1 MTARKTVDV
10 LYEHVTSIAWDH
22 ANSEVKINVT
32 RTEEEDY
39 VILTMQNSI
48 ELEGELRLRFS
59 NITVKGIRM
68 PSIMY
73 IGMFA
78 GATKPKPFQ
87 RKRPN
92 ISSIAS
98 SKLPSLHDMRDLALK
113 LHNGSYKPCPPG
125 ESRRLEL
132 ALQHIYEGFN
142 SFALLNVRGNPS
154 IANQWRYESVL
165 LLMDEMMVFKPGG
178 IVSGGQQIEYRYE
191 DIAEW
196 NALDNENIAPG
207 NSGVEIRS
215 HGGDTVFFGLQYI
228 RDFKH
233 TLEYFWNKYQI
244 ANGRRVKLGSTHG
257 RPIVSVA
264 TLSGESPSPEAPVGQ
279 SDVIDQDGTVVR
291 AGTKLA
297 PRRAS
302 VSESF
307 LGSKNE
313 PIIVPSENKKVKK
326 HWHQIVM
333 HQGWLLKQGGIGIG
347 QNKAWIKRY
356 FVLYK
361 TSQGHFLVYYSDFT
375 ECPLYTTE
383 KNHRNIVDLAKA
395 TFIRPGSTKGSSS
408 ETPPNSFDI
417 VTTEREWT
425 LCAETQENV
434 AKWLKL
440 ITRAVDEDVA
450 ILPDEDLLFNVKA
463 KSQPSNVLP
472 ATDYTTVLKV
482 SANGV
487 SVSVPDQKGI
497 ERQIM
502 MWIYTDFYK
511 WSLVSK
517 NGKLA
522 LSINVFSDASFSRR
536 DEYEFRHKEA
546 VRLATAIEYYI
557 EKFMS
562 VMHVRLETMEGVAL
576 DDEEAGKTGLHV
588 VDTNEWRDDDE
599 VVPDAPVAELDLLG
613 LDSPSPAATNSAD
626 PFGDNPFGGTTTAKS
641 VSSSNPSAVADPFG
655 DDPFGSSDPF
665 GMSEAPVVA
674 GPKLAPPLT
683 AAQIVQHKK
692 WYQNVT
698 QMKSGPL
705 YDDGVLQIALKVEVK
720 ASQARVTFMY
730 RNQSPATLSAFDLS
744 IEDGSGLIRFQF
756 SPYSNEISSLA
767 SGQIT
772 LMVECMKPAS
782 PGPNIKISYVD
793 SLMGKRDNTIN
804 LPISVT
810 TFNEQLSLN
819 ATDFMAKWQQLSQ
832 PGLEGQQVFNVS
844 YPINANSMKQ
854 ALTTALQFG
863 EVVGVT
869 GGSDTVLFGAATL
882 RTGAS
887 TPTGEKVS
895 IGCLVKLEINL
906 QANALRVTTRT
917 LHPAATQA
925 LLATVKTLLA

>member
-10 LYEHVTSIAWDH
+10 LYEQVTSIAWDH

-59 NITVKGIRM
+59 NIIVKGIRM

-196 NALDNENIAPG
+196 NALDNENVAPG

-588 VDTNEWRDDDE
+588 VDKNEWRDDDE

-782 PGPNIKISYVD
+782 PGPDIKISYVD

-810 TFNEQLSLN
+810 TFNEQLPLN

-844 YPINANSMKQ
+844 YPINATSMKQ

-925 LLATVKTLLA
+925 LLATVKALLA

>member
-78 GATKPKPFQ
+78 GSTKPKPFQ

>member
-1 MTARKTVDV
+1 LTARKTVDV
-10 LYEHVTSIAWDH
+10 LYEQVTSIAWDH

-59 NITVKGIRM
+59 NIIVKGIRM

-196 NALDNENIAPG
+196 NALDNENVAPG

-588 VDTNEWRDDDE
+588 VDKNEWRDDDE

-782 PGPNIKISYVD
+782 PGPDIKISYVD

-810 TFNEQLSLN
+810 TFNEQLPLN

-844 YPINANSMKQ
+844 YPINATSMKQ

-925 LLATVKTLLA
+925 LLATVKALLA

>member
-1 MTARKTVDV
+1 MGNQASALGDEPSSSSMIAQRNLQHFDHNFKASLHTTYGHLFISIFGERKFGEAPVEVVCKGSSFEINEDIGLTARKTVDV
-10 LYEHVTSIAWDH
+10 LYEQVTSIAWDH

-59 NITVKGIRM
+59 NIIVKGIRM

-196 NALDNENIAPG
+196 NALDNENVAPG

-588 VDTNEWRDDDE
+588 VDENEWRDDDE

-665 GMSEAPVVA
+665 GMSEVPVVA

-692 WYQNVT
+692 MVPKCNT
-698 QMKSGPL
+698 
-705 YDDGVLQIALKVEVK
+705 
-720 ASQARVTFMY
+720 
-730 RNQSPATLSAFDLS
+730 
-744 IEDGSGLIRFQF
+744 
-756 SPYSNEISSLA
+756 NEIW
-767 SGQIT
+767 
-772 LMVECMKPAS
+772 
-782 PGPNIKISYVD
+782 
-793 SLMGKRDNTIN
+793 
-804 LPISVT
+804 
-810 TFNEQLSLN
+810 TF
-819 ATDFMAKWQQLSQ
+819 
-832 PGLEGQQVFNVS
+832 
-844 YPINANSMKQ
+844 I
-854 ALTTALQFG
+854 
-863 EVVGVT
+863 
-869 GGSDTVLFGAATL
+869 
-882 RTGAS
+882 
-887 TPTGEKVS
+887 
-895 IGCLVKLEINL
+895 
-906 QANALRVTTRT
+906 
-917 LHPAATQA
+917 
-925 LLATVKTLLA
+925 

>member
-10 LYEHVTSIAWDH
+10 PYEQVTSIAWDH

-59 NITVKGIRM
+59 NIIVKGIRM

-154 IANQWRYESVL
+154 VANQWRYESVL

-215 HGGDTVFFGLQYI
+215 HGGDTVFFGLQHI

-244 ANGRRVKLGSTHG
+244 ANGRKVKLGSTHG

-264 TLSGESPSPEAPVGQ
+264 TLSGESPSPEAPIGQ

-307 LGSKNE
+307 LGTKNE
-313 PIIVPSENKKVKK
+313 PVIVPSENKKVKK

-347 QNKAWIKRY
+347 QNKSWIKRY

-395 TFIRPGSTKGSSS
+395 TFIRPGSTKGAST

-487 SVSVPDQKGI
+487 SVSVPDQKGV

-576 DDEEAGKTGLHV
+576 EDDVDAAKTGLHA

-599 VVPDAPVAELDLLG
+599 VMSDAPVAELDLLG
-613 LDSPSPAATNSAD
+613 LDSPVASQSAD
-626 PFGDNPFGGTTTAKS
+626 PFGDNPFGNTSTTNN
-641 VSSSNPSAVADPFG
+641 VSSSKPLSVADPFG
-655 DDPFGSSDPF
+655 ADPFGSSDPF
-665 GMSEAPVVA
+665 GMNEVSVA

-698 QMKSGPL
+698 QLKAGPL
-705 YDDGVLQIALKVEVK
+705 YDDGVLQIAIKVEVK
-720 ASQARVTFMY
+720 ASQARITFMY

-744 IEDGSGLIRFQF
+744 IDDASGLIRFQF
-756 SPYSNEISSLA
+756 SPYGKEISSLA

-772 LMVECMKPAS
+772 LMIECMKPAA

-793 SLMGKRDNTIN
+793 SLMGKRDNAIA

-925 LLATVKTLLA
+925 LLATVKTLLI